1 MKYKGIKKAC
11 IATRKTCSK
20 NGYGLVVCIY
30 RYGNDVKY
38 YDDLTQNSW
47 IKFDEE
53 NLPDAVCYAH
63 APMTMVEIE
72 KAMDGENL

>member
-1 MKYKGIKKAC
+1 MKYKGIKTAC
-11 IATRKTCSK
+11 TATRKTCSE

-47 IKFDEE
+47 IKFDEN
-53 NLPDAVCYAH
+53 NLPDVVYYAKY
-63 APMTMVEIE
+63 PMTMKEIE
-72 KAMDGENL
+72 KVMEGENL

>member
-11 IATRKTCSK
+11 IATRKTCSE

-30 RYGNDVKY
+30 RYGNEVKFH
-38 YDDLTQNSW
+38 DDLTYNSW

-53 NLPDAVCYAH
+53 NLPDAVYYAIT
-63 APMTMVEIE
+63 PMTMAEIE
-72 KAMDGENL
+72 EKMEGENL